1 MTWIIRIGILIWCS
15 LMRGAFAFV
24 LLAGLVYVGCSSGEA
39 ETKPLSDCSAALPA
53 GSQAT
58 TSAAVPGAATCVEP
72 GQPPVS
78 IALADAELGVSG
90 TVAIGPAVRLVSTG
104 ETAHGVDV
112 TLPYEEAKVP
122 KGRHDEILV
131 LLRRGH
137 APAHAALVV
146 NVRADVGR
154 GRLHLHV
161 PEGWSG
167 AYGGAIELQ
176 PALRSDAATGGAR
189 TRRFTYRAIAGVS
202 MGGFGASV
210 NGWGDPSRWDAIGV
224 MGADPGPD
232 MTYSLGMIYDGVVGG
247 FCTAPDDGADKIGQ
261 LCPSRRQMLVKQLE
275 RPFSFEKL
283 LYEKGEGTG
292 LTLRRDLYMRATRD
306 LSRAMGN
313 LAYHNP
319 RSTYLPPGVP
329 SSWLALPPAERCAN
343 PVKLKKFFDR
353 RYNPTGAFDVITFC
367 DGNDSDRLG
376 NGVFDPT
383 IAPTNP
389 PEVLLAVDVNSNG
402 KRDSGEPVVVQ
413 AFEPWSDVG
422 VDGKASKDEPGYDA
436 LANPD
441 PAGDDFHYLWNPTG
455 TEGNWR
461 YDAGEPYE
469 DVGLDGVPASTGG
482 CPSASGMPDCWD
494 YGEGNGR
501 YDYAPTVENWRALD
515 PRGAVERATDEE
527 LARLDVYYDVGI
539 RDFFNAQVST
549 NALLG
554 VLAARNHPVR
564 AWEGFPSLVGEA
576 PSRGL
581 AYDYRKVAADVLS
594 RYMYVR
600 YGDPDLSEA
609 LVEQTGDGRHAGG
622 AQQAIHRAQ
631 TMFRWIGSRWPD
643 GDRALEKLDY
653 EGSLFNKTFTTS
665 TGREVH
671 YTVLVPPGYMEPK
684 NASKRYPVVYVGHG
698 YGMDPEALGPVGY
711 IAQTMMVDD
720 KTPEERRLAKFI
732 FVAIDARCR
741 PGGDV
746 RNGPLSTD
754 GDLCEEGAFYVD
766 HPDGVYKGSKMLDEL
781 EAVISAEYRTRAPE
795 DRAVTD

>member
-1 MTWIIRIGILIWCS
+1 
-15 LMRGAFAFV
+15 MRGAFAFV
-24 LLAGLVYVGCSSGEA
+24 LLAYSLAGCSGGQESP
-39 ETKPLSDCSAALPA
+39 PLPDCSPALPN
-53 GSQAT
+53 GSTAT
-58 TSAAVPGAATCVEP
+58 VSTAVEGAATCVEP
-72 GQPPVS
+72 GQPAVT
-78 IALADAELGVSG
+78 IAAAPADLDVAG
-90 TVAIGPAVRLVSTG
+90 TVAIGPSLRLTSTG
-104 ETAHGVDV
+104 ETPHGVDV
-112 TLPYEEAKVP
+112 TLPYDETKVP

-131 LLRRGH
+131 LLRRGQ

-154 GRLHLHV
+154 GKLHLHI

-167 AYGGAIELQ
+167 AYGGAIDVQ
-176 PALRSDAATGGAR
+176 AALRSDAAVAGMR
-189 TRRFTYRAIAGVS
+189 TRHFTYRAIAGVS

-210 NGWGDPSRWDAIGV
+210 NGWGNPSRWDAIGV

-247 FCTAPDDGADKIGQ
+247 FCTAPDDGANKIGQ
-261 LCPSRRQMLVKQLE
+261 LCPSRRKMLAKQLE
-275 RPFSFEKL
+275 RPFSFEKM

-319 RSTYLPPGVP
+319 SSKYLPPGVP
-329 SSWLALPPAERCAN
+329 STWLALPPAERCAN
-343 PVKLKKFFDR
+343 PVKLKKFYDK

-367 DGNDSDRLG
+367 DGADSDRLG
-376 NGVFDPT
+376 LGVFDQTLPS
-383 IAPTNP
+383 TNP
-389 PEVLLAVDVNSNG
+389 PEVLLAVDVNGDG
-402 KRDSGEPVVVQ
+402 KRNSGEPVVVQ

-422 VDGKASKDEPGYDA
+422 VDGKASAQEAGYDA
-436 LANPD
+436 TANPD

-469 DVGLDGVPASTGG
+469 DVGLDGVPMATGG
-482 CPSASGMPDCWD
+482 CPIASGMADCWD
-494 YGEGNGR
+494 FGEGNGK
-501 YDYAPTVENWRALD
+501 YDYAPTVENWLRLD
-515 PRGAVERATDEE
+515 PRRGVESATDAE
-527 LARLDVYYDVGI
+527 LSRIDVYYDVGI

-554 VLAARNHPVR
+554 VLAARNLPVR
-564 AWEGFPSLVGEA
+564 AWENFSALVGEA

-581 AYDYRKVAADVLS
+581 AYDYRKLLPDAVS
-594 RYMYVR
+594 RFMYVR
-600 YGDPDLSEA
+600 YGDPDLSDDI
-609 LVEQTGDGRHAGG
+609 VERTGDGRHAGG

-631 TMFRWIGSRWPD
+631 TLFRWIGSRWPD

-653 EGSLFNKTFTTS
+653 NGSLRNETLTLS
-665 TGREVH
+665 TGRQVP
-671 YTVLVPPGYMEPK
+671 YTVLLPPGYMEAK
-684 NASKRYPVVYVGHG
+684 NAGKRYPVVYVGHG

-720 KTPEERRLAKFI
+720 KTPEERRLVKFI
-732 FVAIDARCR
+732 FVAVDAKCR

-746 RNGPLSTD
+746 KNGALPTD

-766 HPDGVYKGSKMLDEL
+766 HPDGLYKGAKMLEEL
-781 EAVISAEYRTRAPE
+781 DAKISADYRTRGPE
-795 DRAVTD
+795 DVALAD